1 MINLKGLKLDAKST
15 VLGAGAGL
23 ALGGV
28 AGYLLCRRLLLADLD
43 RRLTE
48 EVSKVKS
55 HYNDRAKAFLETGI
69 PSVGRPVPTTVAAD
83 EDGNG
88 DDGESAVGE
97 STGTEAEVKPADVT
111 TAQDPF
117 EGLPTEEE
125 LAEEADLDERNLFV
139 EAKKRVYGKPRRISL
154 AEFSET
160 PPGTQ
165 NITITY
171 YGGDKVLVDEKD
183 EPIRDHHKIVG
194 ALTPLSFGG
203 ISGDP
208 HICYV
213 RNEELEVDFEVVLD
227 ARSYAEAILN
237 YGRPNRG
244 K

>member
-1 MINLKGLKLDAKST
+1 MIAVKGLKLDAKST

-23 ALGGV
+23 LAGGV

-48 EVSKVKS
+48 EVNKAKS
-55 HYNDRAKAFLETGI
+55 HYNDRAKAFLESG
-69 PSVGRPVPTTVAAD
+69 SSYVGRPVPTTVAGESD
-83 EDGNG
+83 NG
-88 DDGESAVGE
+88 DDGEPTVGE
-97 STGTEAEVKPADVT
+97 SASTEAEVKPADVT

-125 LAEEADLDERNLFV
+125 LAEQADLDERNLFV
-139 EAKKRVYGKPRRISL
+139 EAKKRTYGKPRRISL

-183 EPIRDHHKIVG
+183 QPIRDHHKIVG